1 MKEEYEQPDSKTL
14 RYTRY
19 FLIKSKITQ
28 LVIAVTVAA
37 LNYAI
42 AVESWKVV
50 QPYLGVFLA
59 ALVTW
64 QSFITEHKESVG
76 TDTADKT

>member
-1 MKEEYEQPDSKTL
+1 MNLEYEQPDSKLL

-19 FLIKSKITQ
+19 FLIKSKVTQ
-28 LVIAVTVAA
+28 LLLAVTVAA

-42 AVESWKVV
+42 AVESWKGV

-64 QSFITEHKESVG
+64 QSFITEHKEGTG
-76 TDTADKT
+76 TDTATKT